1 VKPSSQNPHRSTGPV
16 VWVLSSGE
24 DHEGGYILGVY
35 ATKDLAKG
43 PFLEAA
49 EDIPF
54 DLDNAWQDGDGSVS
68 VHGGCDWVSLKPYP
82 LVTQLAVEGG
92 AS

>member
-1 VKPSSQNPHRSTGPV
+1 VKPSSQIKETAGPV

-24 DHEGGYILGVY
+24 DHEGGHILGVY

-43 PFLEAA
+43 PFFQAA
-49 EDIPF
+49 EDMPF
-54 DLDNAWQDGDGSVS
+54 NLDGVWQDGDGRVS
-68 VHGGCDWVSLKPYP
+68 VHGDCDWVSLKPYP

-92 AS
+92 AR